1 MKKRPYL
8 WSSALGVLALA
19 GMLAAP
25 YMALVYASVEKQM
38 GLAQKIFYFHV
49 PSAFAM
55 YAGFFLVFIFSILY
69 LWRKDK
75 RWDIWASC
83 SAEVGLLFC
92 TLVLLTGPIWA
103 KPIWGA
109 WWVWDAQLTLTLVL
123 WLIFMAYM
131 MLKSYSEDSLQSAKF
146 RAVLGIIGF
155 LDAPLIHYS
164 TQLWRTHHPKVVRAE
179 KIGLPPD
186 MLVAFLFC
194 VGTFLVLFAAIL
206 SKRVSL
212 ELARDELES
221 LKAEIRDRETIL
233 RQAPGSTQN

>member
-1 MKKRPYL
+1 MTQRPYL
-8 WSSALGVLALA
+8 WHLYVGFPALLGLIV
-19 GMLAAP
+19 AP
-25 YMALVYASVEKQM
+25 YLVFMYADIEKDM
-38 GLAQKIFYFHV
+38 GLAQKIFYYHV

-55 YAGFFLVFIFSILY
+55 YAGFFLTFVFSILY
-69 LWRKDK
+69 LWRRTK
-75 RWDIWASC
+75 RWDIWASS

-103 KPIWGA
+103 KPVWGA

-123 WLIFMAYM
+123 WLIYVAYL
-131 MLKSYSEDSLQSAKF
+131 MLRSYSEDSIQSAKF

-164 TQLWRTHHPKVVRAE
+164 TKLWRTHHPEVVRGE

-186 MLVAFLFC
+186 MKTAFFFC
-194 VGTFLVLFAAIL
+194 VITFMLLFATL
-206 SKRVSL
+206 LFKRVSL

-221 LKAEIRDRETIL
+221 IKAEIRDKSIL
-233 RQAPGSTQN
+233 GQL